1 MDAGNFVRD
10 ARDIVTQA
18 KELIGL
24 MIQPVKEQT
33 GVLGDYVEEIIT
45 RVREKY
51 PEAISLMRDLTYGDE
66 DLGLDIYV
74 AREEVQ
80 EVRHYAHEVAFNAT
94 LGTEW
99 LILPSV
105 ASLEFCPVKA

>member
-1 MDAGNFVRD
+1 
-10 ARDIVTQA
+10 
-18 KELIGL
+18 
-24 MIQPVKEQT
+24 MIQPMKEQT
-33 GVLGDYVEEIIT
+33 GILGDYVEEIIA

-51 PEAISLMRDLTYGDE
+51 PQAICLMRDLTYGDE
-66 DLGLDIYV
+66 DLGMDIYV
-74 AREEVQ
+74 PREEVQ

-105 ASLEFCPVKA
+105 APLESCPVRR